1 MEKVTRPRLKVGGFN
16 SQRQFLK
23 PRRRGWATLPRHCV
37 ITYTYFLKYILPTVM
52 IKPDRSQQEIKYLG
66 IANISGSDNDGS
78 KILCSQ
84 DFAAIF
90 KDEKFP
96 VTSI

>member
-1 MEKVTRPRLKVGGFN
+1 
-16 SQRQFLK
+16 
-23 PRRRGWATLPRHCV
+23 
-37 ITYTYFLKYILPTVM
+37 M